1 MQSPCVCVWMT
12 AMSTNELDETR
23 QDERAQCVRDARFF
37 AQTNRLRSANQAGQA
52 CVFALAC
59 GVDGRAPTDSGQN
72 AAEGGQ
78 GWGGGTG
85 SWAGGR
91 SRVHVTRAPQSGY
104 VV

>member
-1 MQSPCVCVWMT
+1 MCAKPVCVWMT

-72 AAEGGQ
+72 AAEGGH
-78 GWGGGTG
+78 GWGGNR
-85 SWAGGR
+85 SMAGGR
-91 SRVHVTRAPQSGY
+91 RRVHVTRAPQSGY

>member
-1 MQSPCVCVWMT
+1 
-12 AMSTNELDETR
+12 MSTNELDETR

-72 AAEGGQ
+72 AAEGGARV
-78 GWGGGTG
+78 GGGGEIG
-85 SWAGGR
+85 SMAGGR
-91 SRVHVTRAPQSGY
+91 RRVHVTRAPQSGY

>member
-1 MQSPCVCVWMT
+1 
-12 AMSTNELDETR
+12 MSTNELDETR
-23 QDERAQCVRDARFF
+23 QDERAQCVRDSQFF

-78 GWGGGTG
+78 GWGGGEQG
-85 SWAGGR
+85 PGQAGDAGC
-91 SRVHVTRAPQSGY
+91 T
-104 VV
+104 

>member
-1 MQSPCVCVWMT
+1 
-12 AMSTNELDETR
+12 MSTNELDETR

-72 AAEGGQ
+72 AAEGEQ
-78 GWGGGTG
+78 GWGGWEQGPG
-85 SWAGGR
+85 QAGDAGC
-91 SRVHVTRAPQSGY
+91 T
-104 VV
+104 

>member
-1 MQSPCVCVWMT
+1 MCKARVCVWMT

-72 AAEGGQ
+72 AAEGGK
-78 GWGGGTG
+78 GGGG
-85 SWAGGR
+85 EQGPGQAGDAGC
-91 SRVHVTRAPQSGY
+91 T
-104 VV
+104 

>member
-59 GVDGRAPTDSGQN
+59 GVDAVSYTHLTLPT
-72 AAEGGQ
+72 
-78 GWGGGTG
+78 T
-85 SWAGGR
+85 
-91 SRVHVTRAPQSGY
+91 PY
-104 VV
+104 V